1 MFLLPV
7 YLLLFLVGGC
17 SYKYMDPQYYE
28 FKKLCK
34 DIDNKVIIYN
44 KVYWELY
51 SNREK
56 GNTMHDEKGEFFFNQ
71 KINKKIYFD
80 FKKSESINV
89 LQKNKFTLTE
99 VTFEDYYDGIHYST
113 HLSYIYNDYGIFL
126 GGDEGAG
133 FYFRYHKRL
142 YCEDIR

>member
-1 MFLLPV
+1 
-7 YLLLFLVGGC
+7 
-17 SYKYMDPQYYE
+17 
-28 FKKLCK
+28 
-34 DIDNKVIIYN
+34 
-44 KVYWELY
+44 
-51 SNREK
+51 
-56 GNTMHDEKGEFFFNQ
+56 MHDEKGEFFFNQ

-80 FKKSESINV
+80 LKKSESINV

-133 FYFRYHKRL
+133 L
-142 YCEDIR
+142 YLDIIKDCIVKILDKKLER

>member
-1 MFLLPV
+1 
-7 YLLLFLVGGC
+7 
-17 SYKYMDPQYYE
+17 MDPQYYK
-28 FKKLCK
+28 FKSLCK

-44 KVYWELY
+44 KAYWEIF

-99 VTFEDYYDGIHYST
+99 VTFEDYYVVFIIQHTY
-113 HLSYIYNDYGIFL
+113 LIFIMIMV
-126 GGDEGAG
+126 
-133 FYFRYHKRL
+133 YFWEVMRVL
-142 YCEDIR
+142 DSILDIIKDCIVKILDKKLER